1 MLGLIGNCLE
11 FSCSPNYTFNIFL
24 RSVPFWPSKKYLT
37 GSLTFSGGSKKT
49 LRRKGLTLPA
59 PCILENKNKLNFLFS
74 HFFVVPQ
81 KVLWRPLK
89 DCNGIRTHNH
99 LVRKQTLNHLVKL
112 AQMIELCCE
121 CLSVWCIWLC
131 VLLMSHTRFRVNLH
145 SVDVWMSR
153 NSLLETGAIS
163 KVSVTATAKSSL
175 TFRLLQSV
183 DSL

>member
-1 MLGLIGNCLE
+1 MFL
-11 FSCSPNYTFNIFL
+11 FDPQKNIWLVLWRFQ
-24 RSVPFWPSKKYLT
+24 
-37 GSLTFSGGSKKT
+37 GDQKKT

-59 PCILENKNKLNFLFS
+59 PYISENKNKLNFLFS
-74 HFFVVPQ
+74 HFSVVPQ
-81 KVLWRPLK
+81 KVLWGPLK

-112 AQMIELCCE
+112 AQLIELCCE

>member
-1 MLGLIGNCLE
+1 MFL
-11 FSCSPNYTFNIFL
+11 FDPQKNIWLVLWRFQ
-24 RSVPFWPSKKYLT
+24 
-37 GSLTFSGGSKKT
+37 GDQKKT
-49 LRRKGLTLPA
+49 LRRKGLTFPA
-59 PCILENKNKLNFLFS
+59 PCISENKNKFNFLFS

-112 AQMIELCCE
+112 AQIIELYCE
-121 CLSVWCIWLC
+121 YLSVWYIWLC

-153 NSLLETGAIS
+153 NTLLETGAIS